1 MLNVFPIHHIEQSA
15 KYEKNPKNDLQD
27 AFKLKYIYF
36 VYYVYYEIPKIEYS
50 GGIKNRFPQK
60 RQGKN

>member
-1 MLNVFPIHHIEQSA
+1 MLNVFPVHHIDQST
-15 KYEKNPKNDLQD
+15 KYEKNRETIIKIHLNLNI
-27 AFKLKYIYF
+27 YIL
-36 VYYVYYEIPKIEYS
+36 YVYYEIPKIEYS